1 MELGHDGIMHAI
13 HDPTSDA
20 PMNEFD
26 CPTCT
31 APGLVVTSQNILAC
45 SYCGSSFQHDRITC
59 PACRSLNTPE
69 AENCAR
75 CGEPLT
81 LISQVM
87 LRHGGSGFDPLS
99 LRQSRARAAELKE
112 RGEQASLLRMQNF
125 LEQDRRREQA
135 VAEAEAERSREQKQ
149 LFKLMV
155 IVGSIFILLV
165 LIVTTWQLLT

>member
-1 MELGHDGIMHAI
+1 M
-13 HDPTSDA
+13 
-20 PMNEFD
+20 
-26 CPTCT
+26 
-31 APGLVVTSQNILAC
+31 
-45 SYCGSSFQHDRITC
+45 
-59 PACRSLNTPE
+59 
-69 AENCAR
+69 
-75 CGEPLT
+75 
-81 LISQVM
+81 ISQVM